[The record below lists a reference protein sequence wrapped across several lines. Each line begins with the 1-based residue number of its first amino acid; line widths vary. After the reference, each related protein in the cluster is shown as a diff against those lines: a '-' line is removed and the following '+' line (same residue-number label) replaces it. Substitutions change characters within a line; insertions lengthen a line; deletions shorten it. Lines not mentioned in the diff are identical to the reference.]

1 MRIYLASVLDPRA
14 KRACSALGVKNYLL
28 SFAMGRRAFERN
40 SDILD
45 DPQCRV
51 IVDSGAFSAW
61 NKGQKI
67 DIGKYAEFAN
77 SLRQNVRCELTFAN
91 LDVIPGHKG
100 TPPTGHERDVSAER
114 SFKNWEYLCQQGV
127 KTMNVFH
134 QHERFYWLDEFRKHS
149 DYIGISPAND
159 VSVDKRDI
167 WLSQVFS
174 RIGYSVKTHG
184 FGVTAAQ
191 LLLKWAFF
199 SVDSTTWMSGV
210 RFGSFISMN
219 WNKFGVDQIS
229 ARRFQENLSRI
240 AKDLVAFIAN
250 TEYKYRVAARE
261 FLVYEKFLTDLW
273 RARGLEWDNC
283 VMPSGLPSGSIVL
296 GHQGLTKFG
305 ELNLGSKAIP
315 LELVRWLDELQGA
328 QLKVWLAH
336 VMDSD
341 SNGMTDL
348 SVEWVARLTGLNDD
362 TVTAART
369 WLAKNGWL
377 TPQPGAGRR
386 GGKFAQKEFQV
397 TLPLKPRSMPSPS
410 R

>member
-1 MRIYLASVLDPRA
+1 
-14 KRACSALGVKNYLL
+14 
-28 SFAMGRRAFERN
+28 
-40 SDILD
+40 
-45 DPQCRV
+45 
-51 IVDSGAFSAW
+51 
-61 NKGQKI
+61 
-67 DIGKYAEFAN
+67 
-77 SLRQNVRCELTFAN
+77 
-91 LDVIPGHKG
+91 
-100 TPPTGHERDVSAER
+100 
-114 SFKNWEYLCQQGV
+114 
-127 KTMNVFH
+127 
-134 QHERFYWLDEFRKHS
+134 
-149 DYIGISPAND
+149 
-159 VSVDKRDI
+159 
-167 WLSQVFS
+167 
-174 RIGYSVKTHG
+174 
-184 FGVTAAQ
+184 
-191 LLLKWAFF
+191 
-199 SVDSTTWMSGV
+199 
-210 RFGSFISMN
+210 
-219 WNKFGVDQIS
+219 
-229 ARRFQENLSRI
+229 
-240 AKDLVAFIAN
+240 
-250 TEYKYRVAARE
+250 
-261 FLVYEKFLTDLW
+261 
-273 RARGLEWDNC
+273 
-283 VMPSGLPSGSIVL
+283 MPSGLPSGSIVL